1 MCFIFTVL
9 SSSSSPNSSPRS
21 SRSCRRSFYRTW
33 AKSHRLRS
41 SLRCILNIKW
51 PFKVWETQNNNK
63 IKSGVEQYLILF
75 LLSHGADTPGVVGE
89 VEPYSHTLLP
99 VYHQGGCLQDMVT
112 LQLQGDPLLLITLVL
127 RSSRSCR
134 LMFRNIFRAPSASA
148 SLEFSFARWDWRSAI
163 SWISLE
169 K

>member
-21 SRSCRRSFYRTW
+21 SRSCMRSFYRTG
-33 AKSHRLRS
+33 ANSHRLRS
-41 SLRCILNIKW
+41 SLRCISNVKW
-51 PFKVWETQNNNK
+51 PFKIWETQNNNNK
-63 IKSGVEQYLILF
+63 IKSGVEQYLIFF
-75 LLSHGADTPGVVGE
+75 LLGHCADTPGVVGE
-89 VEPYSHTLLP
+89 VESDSHALLP

-112 LQLQGDPLLLITLVL
+112 LLQGDPLLPITLVL

-148 SLEFSFARWDWRSAI
+148 SLEFSFARWD
-163 SWISLE
+163 
-169 K
+169 